1 MRFFDAASWV
11 LSAGIALGALC
22 GCSSKSLGSTT
33 LPVEGANLSSITT
46 LRHRKYEGLRDLYVS
61 DLGLGQV
68 VLLKNKTYRKVG
80 MISGSQA
87 GGVFLDA
94 SGNLY
99 NSGYAAIN
107 ILEFAPGAQSPMF
120 TYNAGMA
127 DPVAV
132 SVDANGN
139 VFEGDFNQ
147 GSNGFVNE
155 YRQQQNAVLHTCSPG
170 GPVDGVTVDSN
181 GDVFVGYTNAT
192 LLGKVVE
199 YKRGL
204 RGCSGKVLG
213 VTLPSFAGSL
223 AIDKHAN
230 LLACDQVAVV
240 IEPPY
245 DHTMTLGQGYNCG
258 SVSIDKTN
266 KLAFITD
273 PADAE
278 VLVVDYP
285 SGDLVVTLGSAQ
297 GLQDPG
303 SAVDGPNAV
312 Y

>member
-1 MRFFDAASWV
+1 MRFFDAASWA
-11 LSAGIALGALC
+11 LSLGALV
-22 GCSSKSLGSTT
+22 GCSSTSLGPTT
-33 LPVEGANLSSITT
+33 LPVERANPSSMTP

-61 DLGLGQV
+61 DFGLGQV
-68 VLLKNKTYRKVG
+68 VLLKNKTYRKAG
-80 MISGSQA
+80 TISGSQA
-87 GGVFLDA
+87 GDVFLDT

-132 SVDANGN
+132 SVDASGN
-139 VFEGDFNQ
+139 VFEGDFND

-155 YRQQQNAVLHTCSPG
+155 YRQQQNVVLHTCSPG
-170 GPVDGVTVDSN
+170 GPVDGVTVDSH

-192 LLGKVVE
+192 FLGKVVE
-199 YKRGL
+199 YRHGL
-204 RGCSGKVLG
+204 RDCTGKILG
-213 VTLPSFAGSL
+213 VTLPSAGGI
-223 AIDKHAN
+223 AIDRHAD

-240 IEPPY
+240 IKPPY
-245 DHTMTLGQGYNCG
+245 DRAMTLGQGYNCG
-258 SVSIDKTN
+258 GVSIDKTN

-273 PADAE
+273 PANAQ
-278 VLVVDYP
+278 VFVVDYP
-285 SGDLVVTLGSAQ
+285 SGDLVTTLGVTQ
-297 GLQDPG
+297 GLVDPG
-303 SAVDGPNAV
+303 SVVDGPNAV